1 MKLRRSLYSHPKP
14 FSEDSSAPRGAASY
28 RAVLRSCPVAAAVR
42 AALAGAVSAS
52 PPWVAERRRRCNPRR
67 PAAQPMVAVAMAV
80 AVAVQGVRTP
90 MPVVA
95 LSASCVRRADVR
107 PMVGRPSAVHVSGVQ
122 RDRCD
127 LDVRTDTCPVSEAS
141 ASALSVVCPTQA
153 RPKRRWPYTA
163 PRASTAGLAAAS
175 PARGCG
181 ATLAAWSTNRAGPA
195 GGCPAG
201 WLGNTTESKYRQV
214 LPQVRPGPVA
224 GWRPD
229 HRAEPEGGDYAP
241 WSSWWG
247 RGRAGQRRRIPSGG
261 RGKSAAAAR
270 PRRTKSAVHR
280 ERTAL

>member
-1 MKLRRSLYSHPKP
+1 VRREARLHT
-14 FSEDSSAPRGAASY
+14 GQ
-28 RAVLRSCPVAAAVR
+28 CCAAAQSLSRLGPRWQVP
-42 AALAGAVSAS
+42 SA
-52 PPWVAERRRRCNPRR
+52 RRRHGWPSAADAATRGDLL
-67 PAAQPMVAVAMAV
+67 AQPMVAVAVAV

-90 MPVVA
+90 TMPVVA

-181 ATLAAWSTNRAGPA
+181 ATLAAWSTNRAVQREGARPVGLEARQKASTDKSSRRCVLGRLPGGGP
-195 GGCPAG
+195 
-201 WLGNTTESKYRQV
+201 TT
-214 LPQVRPGPVA
+214 GPNQKVVTTL
-224 GWRPD
+224 
-229 HRAEPEGGDYAP
+229 
-241 WSSWWG
+241 
-247 RGRAGQRRRIPSGG
+247 RGRRGGGGAALPSGAGSLRVGGEECG
-261 RGKSAAAAR
+261 RSAAAAHEER
-270 PRRTKSAVHR
+270 CPPRTDSALTSENCGGRDRV
-280 ERTAL
+280 